1 MSELGNKII
10 KTLVELLG
18 HQNGVE
24 YECERVTD
32 DADKENKSTKEQ
44 TA

>member
-1 MSELGNKII
+1 MSELGDKII

-32 DADKENKSTKEQ
+32 DVSKKDKSTEEQ